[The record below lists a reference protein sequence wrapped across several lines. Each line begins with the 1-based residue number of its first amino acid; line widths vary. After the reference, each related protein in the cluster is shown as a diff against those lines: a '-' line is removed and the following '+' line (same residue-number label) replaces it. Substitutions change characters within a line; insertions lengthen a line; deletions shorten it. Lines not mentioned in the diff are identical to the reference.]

1 MEVIDSLDRAFVA
14 AWHASAAWHPPAADA
29 VVPWLRDKRNWIP
42 LYVGLVGW
50 LAWAWRGRGLALAA
64 AGGACV
70 GLADFLS
77 AGVVKP
83 LVGRLR
89 PCNTEGL
96 REGLDLLTGCGSGL
110 SFPSAHAANH
120 FALAVFLAV
129 TCFADRP
136 AAKWL
141 GVAWAA
147 SIAWAQVYVGRHY
160 VTDIAAGAAL
170 GTALGLG
177 VGGAFTRY
185 VGLAPRRATG
195 PKPRVTS

>member
-1 MEVIDSLDRAFVA
+1 MIDSLDRAFVA
-14 AWHASAAWHPPAADA
+14 AWHASETWHPPAADA
-29 VVPWLRDKRNWIP
+29 VVPWLREKRNWIP
-42 LYVGLVGW
+42 LYAALVGW

-64 AGGACV
+64 TGGACV
-70 GLADFLS
+70 GLADALS

-120 FALAVFLAV
+120 FALAVFLAA

-136 AAKWL
+136 LPKWL
-141 GVAWAA
+141 GIAWAA

-170 GTALGLG
+170 GTLLGLAT
-177 VGGAFTRY
+177 GGAFARY
-185 VGLAPRRATG
+185 VGLPPKRIGG
-195 PKPRVTS
+195 PKPRLTS